1 MVTRL
6 REGIWWLDLGGVNA
20 YLVDDGGAVTLIDA
34 GPPWRAGAI
43 LDGLVDAGFVLTDL
57 DRVLVTHYDADHVAG
72 LSRLGGL
79 DVEVYA
85 GRRDAGLVSGSE
97 SPDLGSRKGF
107 TQGLMAPLVRDS
119 PVAVRAIDDGDTVGS
134 FTVYETPGHTPGHV
148 AYVSEDLD
156 AAFVGD
162 LLRESDGRLTPSPW
176 FLSDDTDAVRES
188 IRSLSARGPEFS
200 VLGMGHGVP
209 FERGG
214 SGRLDDL
221 AARV

>member
-1 MVTRL
+1 
-6 REGIWWLDLGGVNA
+6 
-20 YLVDDGGAVTLIDA
+20 VTLVDA

-43 LDGLVDAGFVLTDL
+43 LDGLVDAGFALTDL

-79 DVEVYA
+79 DVTVCA
-85 GRRDAGLVSGSE
+85 GRADAGLVAGRD
-97 SPDLGSRKGF
+97 SPDVGTWKGF
-107 TQGLMAPLVRDS
+107 TQAVVAPLVRDS
-119 PVAVRAIDDGDTVGS
+119 SVEVQPLDDGDTVGS

-148 AYVSEDLD
+148 AYVSEALD

-162 LLRESDGRLTPSPW
+162 LVRESDGRLAPSPW
-176 FLSDDTDAVRES
+176 FISDDTDRVRES
-188 IRSLSARGPEFS
+188 IRSLSARTPEFS

-214 SGRLDDL
+214 KERLDAL
-221 AARV
+221 AARL

>member
-1 MVTRL
+1 MVTAL
-6 REGIWWLDLGGVNA
+6 GDGIWWLDLGGVNA
-20 YLVDDGGAVTLIDA
+20 YLVDDGGEVTLIDA

-43 LDGLVDAGFVLTDL
+43 LDGLVDAGFALTDL

-79 DVEVYA
+79 DVAVYA
-85 GRRDAGLVSGSE
+85 GRADAGLVTGSD
-97 SPDLGSRKGF
+97 SPDVRTWKGF
-107 TQGLMAPLVRDS
+107 TQAVMAPLVRDS
-119 PVAVRAIDDGDTVGS
+119 PVEVRPLDDGDTVGS

-148 AYVSEDLD
+148 AYVSEALD

-162 LLRESDGRLTPSPW
+162 LVRESDGRLAPSPW
-176 FLSDDTDAVRES
+176 VISDDTDRMRES
-188 IRSLSARGPEFS
+188 IRSLSARSPAFS

-214 SGRLDDL
+214 KERLDDL
-221 AARV
+221 AARL

>member
-1 MVTRL
+1 MVTAL

-20 YLVDDGGAVTLIDA
+20 YLVDDGGEVTLVDA
-34 GPPWRAGAI
+34 GPPWQAGAI
-43 LDGLVDAGFVLTDL
+43 LDALVDAGFVLTDL

-85 GRRDAGLVSGSE
+85 GRGDAGLVTGSD
-97 SPDLGSRKGF
+97 SPDLATRKGF
-107 TQGLMAPLVRDS
+107 TQALMAPLVRDS
-119 PVAVRAIDDGDTVGS
+119 PVAVRPLDDGDTVGS

-148 AYVSEDLD
+148 AYVSDALD

-162 LLRESDGRLTPSPW
+162 LVRESNGQLTPSPW
-176 FLSDDTDAVRES
+176 FISDDTERVRES
-188 IRSLSARGPEFS
+188 IRSLSARTPGFS

-209 FERGG
+209 FEQGG
-214 SGRLDDL
+214 TERLDDL
-221 AARV
+221 ATRV

>member
-43 LDGLVDAGFVLTDL
+43 LDGLFDAGFALTDL

-72 LSRLGGL
+72 LSRLAGL

-85 GRRDAGLVSGSE
+85 GRGDAGLVAGSE
-97 SPDLGSRKGF
+97 SPDFGTRKGF
-107 TQGLMAPLVRDS
+107 TQALMAPLVRAS
-119 PVAVRAIDDGDTVGS
+119 PVEVQSLDDGDTVGS

-162 LLRESDGRLTPSPW
+162 LLRESGGRVAASPW
-176 FLSDDTDAVRES
+176 FISDDIDAVHES
-188 IRSLSARGPEFS
+188 VRSLSAQAPDFS

-214 SGRLDDL
+214 KDRLDDL
-221 AARV
+221 SARV

>member
-20 YLVDDGGAVTLIDA
+20 YLVADGGDVTLIDA

-43 LDGLVDAGFVLTDL
+43 LDGLVDAGFALTDL

-72 LSRLGGL
+72 LSRLAGL
-79 DVEVYA
+79 DVEAFA
-85 GRRDAGLVSGSE
+85 GRGDAGLVAGTD
-97 SPDLGSRKGF
+97 SPDIGTWKGF
-107 TQGLMAPLVRDS
+107 TQAIAAPFVHDAPMTVR
-119 PVAVRAIDDGDTVGS
+119 PLDDEDTVGS

-148 AYVSEDLD
+148 AYVSEALD

-162 LLRESDGRLTPSPW
+162 LLRESNGRLAPAPW
-176 FLSDDTDAVRES
+176 VISDDTDEIRES
-188 IRSLSARGPEFS
+188 IRSLSARTPEFS

-214 SGRLDDL
+214 KRRLDDL
-221 AARV
+221 ATRV